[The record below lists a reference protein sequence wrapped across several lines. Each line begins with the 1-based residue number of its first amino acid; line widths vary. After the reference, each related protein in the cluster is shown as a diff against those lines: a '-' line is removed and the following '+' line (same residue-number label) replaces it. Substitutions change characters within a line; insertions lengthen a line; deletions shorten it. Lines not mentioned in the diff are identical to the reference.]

1 MGAPMNKAFVQDAA
15 YAGHAILRT
24 AHQWL
29 TKWWN
34 LVQEGRNPDPEVV
47 AAQLDHTAD
56 KLREHARI
64 IRAEVAKR
72 REAA

>member
-1 MGAPMNKAFVQDAA
+1 MNKAFVQDAH
-15 YAGHAILRT
+15 YRGHEILRVG
-24 AHQWL
+24 HQWL

-34 LVQEGRNPDPEVV
+34 LVQEGRNPDPEVL

-64 IRAEVAKR
+64 IRAEAAKH